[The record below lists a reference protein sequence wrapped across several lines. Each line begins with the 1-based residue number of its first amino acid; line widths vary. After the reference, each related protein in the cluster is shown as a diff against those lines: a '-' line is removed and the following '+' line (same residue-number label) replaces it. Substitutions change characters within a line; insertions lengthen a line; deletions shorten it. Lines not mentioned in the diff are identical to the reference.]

1 MKRRI
6 LAAILLAV
14 PLLAGAITAGA
25 TNVDI
30 SKSWND
36 SEESAGAPIAVVDQD
51 AIIAAHRAAGEA
63 ASQGSFLSMGTKQL
77 ADGTQELGAGADE
90 LAAGTQAA
98 RSGADELAAGLV
110 QLQAATGQL
119 GTGATELADG
129 IDQAAAVT
137 TGLEAVRGQIIVAI
151 DDTIAD
157 LQDSIDPRSRET
169 ITELEDLRAQA
180 QNFEINPETT
190 AQLQAAQSGAREMAN
205 QLAVPGYGYHDGIY
219 SATKGAQELASGLA
233 ELEDGVGQA
242 VAGIKE
248 LEDGATQ
255 VDQMA
260 TSTRDRID
268 QVQRALPIVATANPA
283 ADDEGTTSQ
292 ILPPLYAFFIAG
304 FVMFAAV
311 TWRRGSWVLSLISGL
326 VIAALAGALV
336 AILGAG
342 ITLGSVIGAGV
353 IAGIAL
359 VAAAAGTVVF
369 TRIFGTVPGIAIA
382 VVLLAGQAALVG
394 WVWNEALTQTLGSGW
409 EFIVRLFPLHY
420 ATAAISTVGNG
431 IWGPNLW
438 LSAGVLAAFGVVAIL
453 LSRFMV
459 PARPLPKHFH
469 QEDLEEVAA
478 DNS

>member
-6 LAAILLAV
+6 LAATLLAV

-25 TNVDI
+25 TNLDI

-36 SEESAGAPIAVVDQD
+36 SEESSGAPVAVADQE

-63 ASQGSFLSMGTKQL
+63 ASQGSFLSMGTQQL

-90 LAAGTQAA
+90 LATGTQAA
-98 RSGADELAAGLV
+98 ASGAEELAAGLV

-119 GTGATELADG
+119 GAGATELADG
-129 IDQAAAVT
+129 IDQAAVAA
-137 TGLEAVRGQIIVAI
+137 TGLEAVRGQIIAAI
-151 DDTIAD
+151 DDAIAD
-157 LQDSIDPRSRET
+157 LQISIDPRARET
-169 ITELEDLRAQA
+169 ITELEDLRSQA
-180 QNFEINPETT
+180 QNFEVDPDTV

-205 QLAVPGYGYHDGIY
+205 QLAVPGYAYHDGIY
-219 SATKGAQELASGLA
+219 TATQGAQELATGLA
-233 ELEDGVGQA
+233 ELEAGVGQA
-242 VAGIKE
+242 VAGIQE
-248 LEDGATQ
+248 LEDGAAQ

-268 QVQRALPIVATANPA
+268 QVQRALPIVATSNPTTLE
-283 ADDEGTTSQ
+283 DGTTSQ

-326 VIAALAGALV
+326 VIAALAGGLV
-336 AILGAG
+336 AILGTG
-342 ITLGSVIGAGV
+342 ITLGSVISAGV
-353 IAGIAL
+353 IAGLAL

-394 WVWNEALTQTLGSGW
+394 WVWNEALTQTLGAGW
-409 EFIVRLFPLHY
+409 EFVVRLFPLHY

-438 LSAGVLAAFGVVAIL
+438 LSAGVLAAFGVVAIAI
-453 LSRFMV
+453 SRFIVPV
-459 PARPLPKHFH
+459 PALPKHFY
-469 QEDLEEVAA
+469 QEDMEEVVA
-478 DNS
+478 DNP